1 MGKQCLLV
9 VNKTEYCLYKHVLA
23 YFLHLKWINARAEL
37 PDFKMNQSDQLSLS
51 VIVCFQTHHQ
61 PGTLSK
67 LKGLRYFAEKTCGY
81 GWSRLVRLRTRSVS
95 NGRQTSVSASHTCD
109 PPFNPLTF
117 APLDTFAPLI
127 YTLSRHLL
135 KLNVL
140 REAFTKTLIIEENL
154 GKDWIPSQMVALS
167 ALEIVSLAGT

>member
-37 PDFKMNQSDQLSLS
+37 PDFKMNQIDQLSLS

-61 PGTLSK
+61 PATLPK

-127 YTLSRHLL
+127 YALLRHLL